1 MAENNKSEE
10 ALSAQQEGAWLQEL
24 EQEEEYQTSM
34 MLEWLAPWLEKTKV
48 STDCQDEERTLGY
61 WQDTLPT
68 TMMLKLLE
76 LWLTEKS
83 RKQLRKMLRFYHP
96 VDRAAMA
103 YALMLYVMTGKKMM
117 FKSVVAQ
124 QNYNV
129 MCDVMKKDMPE
140 LAFMG
145 HMKYMIRKYGKK
157 K

>member
-1 MAENNKSEE
+1 MNEE
-10 ALSAQQEGAWLQEL
+10 TLKKALSAEQEGAWLQEL

-34 MLEWLAPWLEKTKV
+34 MLEWLAPWLEKT
-48 STDCQDEERTLGY
+48 DDERTLGY

-68 TMMLKLLE
+68 TMMVRLLE
-76 LWLTEKS
+76 LWLTEES
-83 RKQLRKMLRFYHP
+83 RKRLRKMLQFYHP

-103 YALMLYVMTGKKMM
+103 YALVLYMMTGRKMT

-140 LAFMG
+140 LTFIG
-145 HMKYMIRKYGKK
+145 HMIYMVRKYGKK

>member
-1 MAENNKSEE
+1 MNEETLKE
-10 ALSAQQEGAWLQEL
+10 ALSAEQEGAWLQEL

-34 MLEWLAPWLEKTKV
+34 MLKWLAPWLEKT
-48 STDCQDEERTLGY
+48 DDECTLGY

-68 TMMLKLLE
+68 TMMVKLVE
-76 LWLTEKS
+76 LWLTEES
-83 RKQLRKMLRFYHP
+83 RKRLQKMLQFYHP

-103 YALMLYVMTGKKMM
+103 YALVLYMMTGRRMK
-117 FKSVVAQ
+117 FKSAAAQ
-124 QNYNV
+124 QNYSV

-145 HMKYMIRKYGKK
+145 HIKYMVRKYGKK